1 MDKVLETPLTA
12 EDIKT
17 LRIGDVVYLKG
28 IIYTSRDMAHMTIK
42 DKLEKGQSL
51 PVDFLGSAVFHAG
64 PVVRKTHTG
73 WKLGVIGPTS
83 SIRMEPYAEMVG
95 KLGVKAIIGKGGMR
109 DESRDAFQKYG
120 QVYLQAAPGCAAL
133 LADGIEEIQEVHWFD
148 LGMPEALWVLKA
160 KKFGPLVV
168 AMDSR
173 GNSIYQDIRDKAREM
188 IDVLYRPA

>member
-1 MDKVLETPLTA
+1 MDKVLETPLTVD
-12 EDIKT
+12 DINGLK
-17 LRIGDVVYLKG
+17 IGDVVYLKG
-28 IIYTSRDMAHMTIK
+28 IIYTSRDMAHLTIK
-42 DKLEKGQSL
+42 DKLEKSQAL
-51 PVDFLGSAVFHAG
+51 PVDFHGAAVFHAG
-64 PVVRKTHTG
+64 PVVTKNDAG
-73 WKLGVIGPTS
+73 WELRVIGPTS

-109 DESRDAFQKYG
+109 ESSLRAFQKYG

-133 LADGIEEIQEVHWFD
+133 LADGIEAIQEVHWFD

-173 GNSIYQDIRDKAREM
+173 GNSMYEDIRTKAVKM
-188 IDVLYRPA
+188 IDTLYRSA

>member
-12 EDIKT
+12 DDIRSLK
-17 LRIGDVVYLKG
+17 IGDVVYLKG
-28 IIYTSRDMAHMTIK
+28 IIYTARDMAHLTIK
-42 DKLEKGQSL
+42 ERIEKGQTL
-51 PVDFLGSAVFHAG
+51 PVDFQGAAVFHAG
-64 PVVRKTHTG
+64 PVVKKTDSG
-73 WKLGVIGPTS
+73 WNLGVIGPTS

-95 KLGVKAIIGKGGMR
+95 KLGVKAIIGKGGMQ
-109 DESRDAFQKYG
+109 DLSRDAFQKYG

-168 AMDSR
+168 AMDSE
-173 GNSIYQDIRDKAREM
+173 GNSMYEDIRIKAVKM
-188 IDVLYRPA
+188 IDTLYKSA

>member
-1 MDKVLETPLTA
+1 MDKVLKTPLTV

-17 LRIGDVVYLKG
+17 LRIGDVVYLEG
-28 IIYTSRDMAHMTIK
+28 VIYTSRDMAHMTIR
-42 DKLEKGQSL
+42 DRLEKGRDL
-51 PVDFLGSAVFHAG
+51 PVDFQGAAVFHAG

-73 WKLGVIGPTS
+73 WELGVIGPTS
-83 SIRMEPYAEMVG
+83 SIRMEPYAEIVG
-95 KLGVKAIIGKGGMR
+95 KLGVRVIIGKGGMR
-109 DESRDAFQKYG
+109 DFSRDAFQKYG

-133 LADGIEEIQEVHWFD
+133 LADGIEKIEEVHWFD

-173 GNSIYQDIRDKAREM
+173 GNSIYQDIRDKATEM